1 MMRHRRLGRPGL
13 SVPECTLGTSVPT
26 TPDVLA
32 LALERG
38 VTAIE
43 LDAADGERVGE
54 LLRGV
59 GARHDLQVYARVTSL
74 IPFDLPSPHVPAY
87 VAYPGHHIRAETEAL
102 LRQLGVERLALQQLH
117 AWCPE
122 WLDEGDWLETLGCL
136 RQEGKIAGFGVS
148 LFDHDSASGFTAV
161 ASGTIDSV
169 QVMVNL
175 FDQGAAA
182 ALLPLCR
189 QHDVAVVARSP
200 LYYGAL
206 ASHPFAPEGWRDG
219 YFYPEH
225 RRETTERVERLARET
240 EGSLS
245 DLALRFALSHP
256 AVSTVAVGMRT
267 PAQVEANLRAFE
279 LGPLDPDQVAA
290 LARHAW
296 LC

>member
-1 MMRHRRLGRPGL
+1 MMRHRRLGRTGL
-13 SVPECTLGTSVPT
+13 SVPECTFGTSAPMT
-26 TPDVLA
+26 SDALA
-32 LALERG
+32 LAIERG

-43 LDAADGERVGE
+43 LDAADGERLGG
-54 LLRGV
+54 LLRG
-59 GARHDLQVYARVTSL
+59 ADAPHDLQVFSRVTSL
-74 IPFDLPSPHVPAY
+74 IPFDLPSPHVP
-87 VAYPGHHIRAETEAL
+87 VHRAYPGRHIRAETEAL
-102 LRQLGVERLALQQLH
+102 LRQLGIERLALQQLH

-122 WLDEGDWLETLGCL
+122 WLDEGDWLETLDRL

-148 LFDHDSASGFTAV
+148 LFDHDTISGLSAV

-189 QHDVAVVARSP
+189 KHDVAVISRSP

-206 ASHPFAPEGWRDG
+206 ASRAFAPEDWRDG

-225 RRETTERVERLARET
+225 RRETEARVRQIDGPLPE
-240 EGSLS
+240 
-245 DLALRFALSHP
+245 LALRFALSHP
-256 AVSTVAVGMRT
+256 AVSTVAVSMRT
-267 PAQVEANLRAFE
+267 RGQVEANLRAFG
-279 LGPLDPDQVAA
+279 LGPLDADQVAA
-290 LARHAW
+290 LARHSW